1 MNTDINLDLF
11 EDVPSPKDYRSICRL
26 SMSARGQ
33 FSQNDAFRNVLA
45 GQQCFRLRVSPDGRY
60 LSLDPKEP
68 HNIEFTSNGV
78 RTHRELLEV
87 LRSKGLIAPFS
98 FKVSWLEERGLW
110 LCQYDGLCSP
120 AVKVG
125 KRKVGAL

>member
-1 MNTDINLDLF
+1 MNTEIDLDLF
-11 EDVPSPKDYRSICRL
+11 EDVPSPKDYRSVYRL

-33 FSQNDAFRNVLA
+33 LSQNNAFKNSLA
-45 GQQCFRLRVSPDGRY
+45 GKQCFRLRVSPDGRY
-60 LSLDPKEP
+60 LSLDPREP
-68 HNIEFTSNGV
+68 HNVEFTSNGV

-87 LRSKGLIAPFS
+87 LRSKGLLPPLS

-120 AVKVG
+120 PVKAG
-125 KRKVGAL
+125 KRKAGVL